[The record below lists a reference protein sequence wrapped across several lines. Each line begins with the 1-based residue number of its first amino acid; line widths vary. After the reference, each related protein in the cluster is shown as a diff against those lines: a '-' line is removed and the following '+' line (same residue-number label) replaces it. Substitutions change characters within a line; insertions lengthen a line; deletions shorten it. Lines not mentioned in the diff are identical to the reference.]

1 MIIKLGKPFKPYL
14 TLPSCLTRPHQYN
27 ICYTLIEIFS
37 KIKCIRIDCNGDGD
51 IKILNNFRTMFGQ
64 WYTHTNLTAYK
75 TYYLM

>member
-37 KIKCIRIDCNGDGD
+37 INVSSSTVMATDPLSLIY
-51 IKILNNFRTMFGQ
+51 ILYGNDYKTRQTKQ
-64 WYTHTNLTAYK
+64 TLPNLT
-75 TYYLM
+75 